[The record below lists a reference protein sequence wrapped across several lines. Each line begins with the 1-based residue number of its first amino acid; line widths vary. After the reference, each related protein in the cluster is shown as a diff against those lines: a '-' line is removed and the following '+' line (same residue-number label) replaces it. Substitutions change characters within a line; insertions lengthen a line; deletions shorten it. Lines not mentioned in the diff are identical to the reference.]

1 MRIILF
7 FSALLFCSIFNAQ
20 TSADLKD
27 FINKNNTAIRTVQ
40 KNMLRE
46 NNSNYTATFKEIL
59 KNQEAS
65 VKLYK
70 SDKDASSYFASLVR
84 NESLVFLKNHSKG
97 STEYFEITE
106 AEKNILKFSEETS
119 AKILTSIEVKALEEI
134 DALNPQ
140 SLNNLS
146 LTIQ

>member
-1 MRIILF
+1 MRLKLFLSVLF
-7 FSALLFCSIFNAQ
+7 FCTLVKAQ

-40 KNMLRE
+40 KNMIRE
-46 NNSNYTATFKEIL
+46 NNSVFIATFKEIL

-65 VKLYK
+65 VKLYSTDK
-70 SDKDASSYFASLVR
+70 STSSHFALLVR
-84 NESLVFLKNHSKG
+84 NECLAFLKEHTKG
-97 STEYFEITE
+97 STEYFEIND
-106 AEKNILKFSEETS
+106 AEKPFLKTGTETNQKVLSS
-119 AKILTSIEVKALEEI
+119 ADSKAIENT

-140 SLNNLS
+140 SLNSLT